1 MNLDDFLHHGGTNL
15 ASVVAEIDSTVGLD
29 VDDVLLAVG
38 SLVEGLGNTK
48 SDLDI
53 WLITPRAEH
62 LLPRQDNIGLV
73 IGRCLVDVKILRLF
87 QFDELLARFD
97 TWSRAPWD
105 ITHATNFTSEERVLL
120 HRLLHGRLILHNNRT
135 DQVTVRRPTQIDVA
149 RLKLHVARH
158 ISRTIQV
165 DMIGYRDSGDY
176 RSLVFAAQELLG
188 HAIDALLAGYQLTNP
203 LSKWR
208 SRMLD
213 FVPSNWERSLPVR
226 PTGLTVGQIFWQLHR
241 APEQPDDNLSIEH
254 AFRITTFARAVFVWA
269 ELQLLKGTVAQH
281 EPVIWAYEPA
291 IWSQLKSQGS
301 DNTPLPTLDFDV
313 DFLLADG
320 RVTVARL
327 NEFGETVSMSM
338 HEFALCLLF
347 DGTTTA
353 REAEFVVYG
362 SHGDGAVTSIINRLT
377 SLLG

>member
-1 MNLDDFLHHGGTNL
+1 
-15 ASVVAEIDSTVGLD
+15 
-29 VDDVLLAVG
+29 
-38 SLVEGLGNTK
+38 
-48 SDLDI
+48 
-53 WLITPRAEH
+53 
-62 LLPRQDNIGLV
+62 
-73 IGRCLVDVKILRLF
+73 
-87 QFDELLARFD
+87 
-97 TWSRAPWD
+97 
-105 ITHATNFTSEERVLL
+105 
-120 HRLLHGRLILHNNRT
+120 
-135 DQVTVRRPTQIDVA
+135 
-149 RLKLHVARH
+149 
-158 ISRTIQV
+158 
-165 DMIGYRDSGDY
+165 
-176 RSLVFAAQELLG
+176 
-188 HAIDALLAGYQLTNP
+188 
-203 LSKWR
+203 
-208 SRMLD
+208 MLD